1 MKKLFKEFKEFAF
14 KGNIIDLAVGMMI
27 GSAFTAIVK
36 SVVDDLVMPV
46 LSLLTGRIAFKDL
59 FIALDGGDYKTV
71 EEAAEAG
78 ASVLKYGN
86 FISSFIN
93 FLIISIII
101 FLFLK
106 LILKLKRP
114 KAVPEVEPTTKVCP
128 YCKSEIS
135 IEAVK
140 CPHCTS
146 DVE

>member
-1 MKKLFKEFKEFAF
+1 MKKLLKEFKEFAF
-14 KGNIIDLAVGMMI
+14 KGNIVDLAVGMMI

-59 FIALDGGDYKTV
+59 FIALDGGDYKTI
-71 EEAAEAG
+71 EEATEAG

-93 FLIISIII
+93 FLIISVII

-106 LILKLKRP
+106 LIFKLKRP
-114 KAVPEVEPTTKVCP
+114 KAIPEAEPTTKICP